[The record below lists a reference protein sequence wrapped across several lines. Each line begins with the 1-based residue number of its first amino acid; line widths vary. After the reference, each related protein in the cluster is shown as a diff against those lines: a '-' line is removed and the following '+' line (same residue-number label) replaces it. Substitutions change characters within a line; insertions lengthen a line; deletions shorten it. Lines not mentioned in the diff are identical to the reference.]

1 MKKFLVLA
9 LGSILLCA
17 ASACSSDSGGG
28 AAGSDGGG
36 AAGSGGGAA
45 GSGGG
50 AGSGGTDGG
59 GAGGDYQGTCDR
71 PAEEMCVDNY
81 CSGSSCAN
89 LLESAKSSC
98 KGTWSQTACKS
109 GALAKCTMVTMGWTA
124 STSYYTGI
132 VSDIKSACESFGG
145 TFSQ

>member
-28 AAGSDGGG
+28 AAGSGGG

-45 GSGGG
+45 GSGG
-50 AGSGGTDGG
+50 TDGG
-59 GAGGDYQGTCDR
+59 GGGGDYQGTCDR
-71 PAEEMCVDNY
+71 PADELCVDNY
-81 CSGSSCAN
+81 CSGSSCAS

-124 STSYYTGI
+124 ATSYYTGT

-145 TFSQ
+145 TFTQ